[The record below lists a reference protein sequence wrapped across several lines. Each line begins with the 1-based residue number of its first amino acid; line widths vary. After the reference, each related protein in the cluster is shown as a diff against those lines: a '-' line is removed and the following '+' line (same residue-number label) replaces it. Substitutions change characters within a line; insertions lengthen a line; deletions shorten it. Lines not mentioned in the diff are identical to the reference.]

1 MTGTSLFLAGCLGEV
16 SPRSQGKSEMM
27 GFPITVAYR
36 EKTLYLFYTQKLMLF
51 YQDYSLVSTRL
62 SDCVGITKYI

>member
-1 MTGTSLFLAGCLGEV
+1 
-16 SPRSQGKSEMM
+16 MM

-36 EKTLYLFYTQKLMLF
+36 EKTFYLSYTQKLMLF